1 LQDLDEAAG
10 YLVEFVNLQL
20 TDFTNRCGVHGSA
33 SISSVADHSAD
44 TTGYSPMFG
53 AATVTI
59 VTLDTFVAHW
69 LLKWSASVLA
79 LEPIVQVRENK
90 G

>member
-1 LQDLDEAAG
+1 
-10 YLVEFVNLQL
+10 
-20 TDFTNRCGVHGSA
+20 
-33 SISSVADHSAD
+33 
-44 TTGYSPMFG
+44 MFG